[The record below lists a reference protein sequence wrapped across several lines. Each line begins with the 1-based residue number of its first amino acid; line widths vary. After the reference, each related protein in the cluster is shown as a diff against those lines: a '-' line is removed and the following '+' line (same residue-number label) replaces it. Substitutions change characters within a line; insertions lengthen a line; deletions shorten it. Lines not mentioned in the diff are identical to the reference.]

1 MTQASITVMA
11 SQGDT
16 VDAICHRHL
25 NNTEIVEQV
34 LTANPHIAFL
44 GAILPSGTM
53 LQIPQAATKP
63 QKQLTQLWD

>member
-1 MTQASITVMA
+1 MTATTLTVMA
-11 SQGDT
+11 HQGDT

-25 NNTEIVEQV
+25 NNTDIVEQV

-44 GAILPSGTM
+44 GAILPAGTM
-53 LQIPQAATKP
+53 LAIPQTASKP